1 MKAFLRCL
9 MLIAAMCVGW
19 VANAQSLETY
29 TYSTGVDESMWIT
42 VTDSTNLLVSG
53 KSIGF
58 AFPFANSSFTQFSVN
73 SDGNLRLGPT
83 VTGTANYSTP
93 FSASNSSI
101 NNPKINFLGCDGFY
115 LDTIH
120 YVFAQNTVDASN
132 DSLLVVEFC
141 LGTYTQNT
149 RSQKFKWQVHMYP
162 SGNIVVVFAPVAP
175 NQAPATSNL
184 PPLGLPV
191 HGRAP
196 TPIMRLLAL

>member
-53 KSIGF
+53 TADSKYSSVQSIGF
-58 AFPFANSSFTQFSVN
+58 TFPFANSSFTQFSVN

-83 VTGTANYSTP
+83 VTGTANYLTP
-93 FSASNSSI
+93 FSSANSSI
-101 NNPKINFLGCDGFY
+101 NNPKINFLGCDGYY

-120 YVFAQNTVDASN
+120 YVFA
-132 DSLLVVEFC
+132 
-141 LGTYTQNT
+141 
-149 RSQKFKWQVHMYP
+149 
-162 SGNIVVVFAPVAP
+162 
-175 NQAPATSNL
+175 
-184 PPLGLPV
+184 
-191 HGRAP
+191 
-196 TPIMRLLAL
+196 